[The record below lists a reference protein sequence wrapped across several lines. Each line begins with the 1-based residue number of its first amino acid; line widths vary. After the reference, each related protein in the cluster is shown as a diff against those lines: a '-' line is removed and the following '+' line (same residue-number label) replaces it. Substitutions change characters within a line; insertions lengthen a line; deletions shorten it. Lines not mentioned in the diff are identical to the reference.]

1 MKLIIFVLAIFAM
14 PVFAADQYACFA
26 KGKDY
31 SLPETSGPDSI
42 KIDGDKVWWPYY
54 KPMRSWENTWERNPN
69 PTRNISCTLTYK
81 EYLSNLDQLKSYC
94 WKQEELE
101 LHVIYAQMNRTAPE
115 VVTVKWDCI
124 EL

>member
-1 MKLIIFVLAIFAM
+1 VRGWVLSLLVFVS
-14 PVFAADQYACFA
+14 PSWAAEQYACFA

-42 KIDGDKVWWPYY
+42 RIDGDKVWWPYHSL
-54 KPMRSWENTWERNPN
+54 MRSWENRWERNPN
-69 PTRNISCTLTYK
+69 PNGPISCTLTYK
-81 EYLSNLDQLKSYC
+81 EYLANLDQLKSYC

-101 LHVIYAQMNRTAPE
+101 LHVVYAQMNRAAPQ